1 MTLQQLHYAITISE
15 IGSMNKAAENL
26 YISQPSLTSAIKDLE
41 KEIGIQIFHRSGRGV
56 SLTNDGVE
64 FISYARQVYQQYE
77 ILHDK
82 YNNNGGIKKKFGVS
96 AHYKRIVEVYQT
108 EEVAVIEETYKG
120 SYIPA
125 WK

>member
-56 SLTNDGVE
+56 
-64 FISYARQVYQQYE
+64 
-77 ILHDK
+77 
-82 YNNNGGIKKKFGVS
+82 
-96 AHYKRIVEVYQT
+96 
-108 EEVAVIEETYKG
+108 
-120 SYIPA
+120 
-125 WK
+125 